1 MKQQKKFSQSEQ
13 QHASE
18 AQSQSRIAGV
28 EREFASVEELLR
40 YDAEQTTVPA
50 EIVERLKRTTRNA
63 APPPRT
69 GWLKRF
75 FGGTNL

>member
-1 MKQQKKFSQSEQ
+1 MKQQKKFAPSEQ
-13 QHASE
+13 QRTSE
-18 AQSQSRIAGV
+18 VQSQQTMA
-28 EREFASVEELLR
+28 REFASVEELLR

-50 EIVERLKRTTRNA
+50 EIVERLKRTTRSA
-63 APPPRT
+63 APPPRA

>member
-1 MKQQKKFSQSEQ
+1 MKQQKKFAPQEAQ
-13 QHASE
+13 QASE
-18 AQSQSRIAGV
+18 VQSQPTT

-40 YDAEQTTVPA
+40 YDAKQITVPA
-50 EIVERLKRTTRNA
+50 EIAERLKRTTGRA
-63 APPPRT
+63 APPPRA